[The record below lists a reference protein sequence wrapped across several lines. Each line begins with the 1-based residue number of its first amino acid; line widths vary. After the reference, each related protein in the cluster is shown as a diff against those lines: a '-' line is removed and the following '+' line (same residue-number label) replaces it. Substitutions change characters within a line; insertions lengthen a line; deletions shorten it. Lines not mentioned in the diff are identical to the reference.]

1 MKPSPPTSLQ
11 TTGAQRVYTIC
22 LKNGLPLDDK
32 QLQQL
37 EVYASSLL
45 RWNTAINLVSRRD
58 EENIWTNHILHSLSL
73 LFVVDIPAGLKILD
87 LGTGGGLP
95 GIPLKIARPDLQL
108 TLLDSTRKKVN
119 AVADMVQ
126 AIGLSGIE
134 AVWGRA
140 EDVAKEPEHKS
151 SYHLCV
157 ARAVAKLQDLVAWSK
172 PLLVEQ
178 PAQRPHAQAGSK
190 LTASP
195 PALISFKGGGI
206 ENELAAAKRLSAVKD
221 IQELNLIYSGS
232 EEVEMT
238 DKKVVYVQF

>member
-1 MKPSPPTSLQ
+1 
-11 TTGAQRVYTIC
+11 
-22 LKNGLPLDDK
+22 
-32 QLQQL
+32 LQQL

-45 RWNTAINLVSRRD
+45 RWNAAVNLVSRRD
-58 EENIWTNHILHSLSL
+58 EENIWMNHILHSLSL

-108 TLLDSTRKKVN
+108 TLLDSTRKKVD
-119 AVADMVQ
+119 AVADMIR
-126 AIGLSGIE
+126 ATGLTGIE

-140 EDVAKEPEHKS
+140 EDIAEQPKHKS
-151 SYHLCV
+151 SYHICV

-178 PAQRPHAQAGSK
+178 PAQRPHVEAGSK
-190 LTASP
+190 LTANP

-206 ENELAAAKRLSAVKD
+206 ESELAAAKKLPAVKD
-221 IQELNLIYSGS
+221 IRELNLIYSGS
-232 EEVEMT
+232 EEVGMA